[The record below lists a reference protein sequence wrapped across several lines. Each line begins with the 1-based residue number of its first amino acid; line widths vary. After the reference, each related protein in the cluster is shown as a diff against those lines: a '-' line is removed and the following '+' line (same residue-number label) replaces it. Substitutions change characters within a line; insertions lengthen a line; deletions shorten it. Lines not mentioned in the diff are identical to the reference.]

1 MTTLKDIE
9 SAILQLPDEEIHQLS
24 AWLQDYLDD
33 SWDKQIKND
42 LESGKLDRL
51 LQKVNNDITNNQ
63 VKPLDE
69 ILIHNWNHKSFE
81 WITTY
86 TRGRSQYSR

>member
-9 SAILQLPDEEIHQLS
+9 SAILQLSDGEIYQLS

-33 SWDKQIKND
+33 TWDKQMKGD

-51 LQKVNNDITNNQ
+51 LQKVNNDISNNQ
-63 VKPLDE
+63 VKALNE
-69 ILIHNWNHKSFE
+69 ILDNS
-81 WITTY
+81 
-86 TRGRSQYSR
+86 

>member
-1 MTTLKDIE
+1 PIIQQYKIIQSPSINQTIMTTLKDIE

-51 LQKVNNDITNNQ
+51 LQKVNNDISNNQ

-69 ILIHNWNHKSFE
+69 ILNNS
-81 WITTY
+81 
-86 TRGRSQYSR
+86 

>member
-9 SAILQLPDEEIHQLS
+9 SAILQLSDGEIYQLS

-33 SWDKQIKND
+33 TWDKQMKDD

-51 LQKVNNDITNNQ
+51 LQKVNNDISNNQ
-63 VKPLDE
+63 VKALNE
-69 ILIHNWNHKSFE
+69 ILDNS
-81 WITTY
+81 
-86 TRGRSQYSR
+86 

>member
-51 LQKVNNDITNNQ
+51 LQKVNNDISNNQ

-69 ILIHNWNHKSFE
+69 ILNNS
-81 WITTY
+81 
-86 TRGRSQYSR
+86 